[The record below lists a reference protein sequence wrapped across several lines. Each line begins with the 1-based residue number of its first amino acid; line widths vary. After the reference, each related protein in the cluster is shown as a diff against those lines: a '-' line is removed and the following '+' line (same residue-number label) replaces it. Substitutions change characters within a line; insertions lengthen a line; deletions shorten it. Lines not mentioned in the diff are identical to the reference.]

1 MARTRKSA
9 PINTC
14 IGYTRVSTDEQATSG
29 AGLDAQWAMIT
40 AEAEQ
45 RAWTIVAWHTDEG
58 VSGSKPADDRPAGH
72 AALEAMRNRDAATLL
87 VAKSDRLTRSVLD
100 LAGLVARADR
110 EGWEL
115 TACDHTI
122 DTSTPAG
129 RFTTTIMGGVAELER
144 EQIGARTREALAARR
159 AAGVRLGRA
168 RVCCRP
174 RSWLGS
180 SLSARMGPPLG
191 HRQWAH
197 RRWRPHREGT
207 ARVDRGRF
215 TRRGRDHPRHHPGHG
230 RVEGGQRPQGVAGP
244 GRREPHHHDRVT
256 QQGYALATAQCAGAV
271 VR

>member
-1 MARTRKSA
+1 MDRTRKSA

-14 IGYTRVSTDEQATSG
+14 IGYARVSTDEQAASG
-29 AGLDAQWAMIT
+29 AGQDAQRAMIT

-110 EGWEL
+110 EDWEL

-159 AAGVRLGRA
+159 AAGVRLGRPSVLPTEIVA
-168 RVCCRP
+168 RIV
-174 RSWLGS
+174 SE
-180 SLSARMGPPLG
+180 
-191 HRQWAH
+191 RQDGATLWGIANGLTADGVH
-197 RRWRPHREGT
+197 TAKERHELTKGT
-207 ARVDRGRF
+207 SPEEAA
-215 TRRGRDHPRHHPGHG
+215 T
-230 RVEGGQRPQGVAGP
+230 
-244 GRREPHHHDRVT
+244 T
-256 QQGYALATAQCAGAV
+256 LATSRATAV
-271 VR
+271 WKAASVRKVLLSQDAAALTTTTA

>member
-29 AGLDAQWAMIT
+29 AGLDAQRAMIT
-40 AEAEQ
+40 AEAHQ
-45 RAWTIVAWHTDEG
+45 RGWTVVAWHTDEG

-159 AAGVRLGRA
+159 AAGVRLGRPSVLHTEIVA
-168 RVCCRP
+168 RIV
-174 RSWLGS
+174 
-180 SLSARMGPPLG
+180 AE
-191 HRQWAH
+191 RQNGATLWGIANGLTADGVH
-197 RRWRPHREGT
+197 TAKERHELTKGASPEGAATILATTRGT
-207 ARVDRGRF
+207 AEWKAASVRKVLL
-215 TRRGRDHPRHHPGHG
+215 
-230 RVEGGQRPQGVAGP
+230 GQDA
-244 GRREPHHHDRVT
+244 
-256 QQGYALATAQCAGAV
+256 ANLTAAAS
-271 VR
+271 